1 LSIPRKLKG
10 FVIISGLSFIDFD
23 FRIANVSQEKG
34 TMLIS
39 RKITTLLSPMY
50 IKSTIIVSMK
60 TIMLATVN
68 KNLFFIS
75 LVIKNAL

>member
-1 LSIPRKLKG
+1 
-10 FVIISGLSFIDFD
+10 
-23 FRIANVSQEKG
+23 
-34 TMLIS
+34 
-39 RKITTLLSPMY
+39 MY

-75 LVIKNAL
+75 LVIKNALWIMGNYKKNIKKTPRVLTWTLFKCD